1 MARGTG
7 LVGGSYPGCRTSRSL
22 LLHDGGVT
30 MILYRVTWEIDIEAN
45 SHEEAAIEALQIHRD
60 ENSIATMFL
69 VTGEGRAEW
78 IDVTEEMST

>member
-1 MARGTG
+1 M
-7 LVGGSYPGCRTSRSL
+7 VGGRPGSCRTPCSV

-30 MILYRVTWEIDIEAN
+30 MSLYRVTWEIDIEAN

-78 IDVTEEMST
+78 IDVTEEMSI